1 MRDASRALTADLHSH
16 VSSVEG
22 NGPKSTAVPY
32 PDAFLMLSGRSRDRR
47 GIVSR
52 LGSVAGELPSLKL
65 DEQEKLLAKFHF
77 RFVLRESPKT
87 SVHPSGSRSRELNP
101 RSRDKGERS

>member
-52 LGSVAGELPSLKL
+52 LGELPSLKL
-65 DEQEKLLAKFHF
+65 DEEEKLLAKFQF
-77 RFVLRESPKT
+77 RFANLRKQAFADQDPA
-87 SVHPSGSRSRELNP
+87 REN
-101 RSRDKGERS
+101 